1 MSKGRRKTMKK
12 VIVYLDDKTYAMLE
26 QVINYRRKMFGVK
39 VSKSELIR
47 ELVREG
53 LVRKIEGYKMMLGK
67 ACSI

>member
-1 MSKGRRKTMKK
+1 MSKGRRKTMRK
-12 VIVYLDDKTYAMLE
+12 VIVYLDNETYAMLE
-26 QVINYRRKMFGVK
+26 QVISYRQKVFGVK

-67 ACSI
+67 DV